1 MTLMT
6 GYEVGRPVLVRL
18 KGDLLTARVTGW
30 WEDAYTKGPIV
41 MTASGKELCIDTK
54 RITRFTD
61 TDEIPT
67 LEGIEP

>member
-1 MTLMT
+1 MMI

-18 KGDLLTARVTGW
+18 RGDLFPARVNGW
-30 WEDAYTKGPIV
+30 WEDAYNKGPVV
-41 MTASGKELCIDTK
+41 MLASGKEICIDTK

-67 LEGIEP
+67 FEGDEL